1 MGAGLGRQGS
11 FRTIHTA
18 RNPTSP
24 FPRKQS
30 FPTDR
35 PGAVQGAKRQ
45 SGPLTARTGPGSSR
59 ERKRGH
65 PNRSAA
71 ALPICPVSE
80 PSRRDK
86 YRR

>member
-1 MGAGLGRQGS
+1 MGAGPGRQGS
-11 FRTIHTA
+11 FQPIHTA
-18 RNPTSP
+18 RNPTPP

-59 ERKRGH
+59 ERKKGTPEPKRGGA
-65 PNRSAA
+65 PDLSGFRAF
-71 ALPICPVSE
+71 PQG
-80 PSRRDK
+80 
-86 YRR
+86 